1 MIPRGWIWI
10 LLLPLVGVLAF
21 FLFWPLTLVV
31 WESLFLE
38 GKLSLSNYVS
48 MFVSKRIANRSRRPR
63 TVRRTT
69 LLGLFIGLRSPRH
82 APRGPKINA
91 ILTLASFPL
100 DLSGLVVASPF

>member
-38 GKLSLSNYVS
+38 GRLSLSNYAS
-48 MFVSKRIANRSRRPR
+48 MFVSKLYRESLATSLILS
-63 TVRRTT
+63 VSTT
-69 LLGLFIGLRSPRH
+69 LLGVSSVFRSPT
-82 APRGPKINA
+82 ACTGAARGCR
-91 ILTLASFPL
+91 TRF
-100 DLSGLVVASPF
+100 